1 MSTVFDLYSAIDQF
15 APFSLSMDFDN
26 TGILVGDRHQP
37 VSKVLLA
44 LDCTIDVVNYAKEIG
59 AQLIITHHPVIFH
72 PIKRVNEDS
81 VVYHLIRSQIAVISA
96 HTNLDIAEG
105 GVNDVLAQAIG
116 LQNISGL
123 ELLDPAAQSYL
134 GRIGTLS
141 NPISASKFAAL
152 VKESLHALS
161 VKFADA
167 GNKIQKVALC
177 SGSGADC
184 LASALAAGADA
195 LLTSEVK
202 QHEYLNAAAAGI
214 SIFDAGHFDTEDIVI
229 ETLKEKLAGIF
240 PDITF
245 CTTHTCPIYAI

>member
-44 LDCTIDVVNYAKEIG
+44 LDCTMDVVNYAKEIG

-81 VVYHLIRSQIAVISA
+81 VVYHLIRSQIAV
-96 HTNLDIAEG
+96 NLDIAEG
-105 GVNDVLAQAIG
+105 GFNDVLAQAVG

-141 NPISASKFAAL
+141 NSISASEFAAL
-152 VKESLHALS
+152 VKESLHARS

-184 LASALAAGADA
+184 LESALAVGADA

-240 PDITF
+240 PEITF
-245 CTTHTCPIYAI
+245 FTTHTCPIYAI

>member
-26 TGILVGDRHQP
+26 TGILVGDRHQA

-44 LDCTIDVVNYAKEIG
+44 LDCTMDVVNYAKEIG

-116 LQNISGL
+116 LQYISGL

-141 NPISASKFAAL
+141 NPISASEFAAL
-152 VKESLHALS
+152 VKESLHARS

-167 GNKIQKVALC
+167 CNRIQKVALC

-184 LASALAAGADA
+184 LENALAVGADA